1 MRVSHIKSCDNANTY
16 IFAQHPML
24 TGLFL
29 LFFALSILIQLYL
42 SVRQSLAVR
51 SHRSFVPEAFVSQ
64 VSLADH
70 HKAADYTL
78 AKQRLHRYEILLQ
91 AALLLLWTLAGG
103 LNVIAA
109 IAIKWLPNAP
119 ILQGVVLIG
128 LFSLIS
134 GLLGLPFALYRTF
147 KLESRFGFN
156 RSTLATFISDQL
168 KGVFIATLIGAPLL
182 YLIIYL
188 MGAMGNTWW
197 LSVWLVWA
205 GFSLLLMWAFPKW
218 IAPLFNKF
226 EPMPEGGLKTRIE
239 ALLTRTGFHSN
250 GLFVMDGSKRSGHG
264 NAYFTGLG
272 QQKRIVFF
280 DTLLKDLSDSEV
292 EAVLAHELGHF
303 KHGHVFKQIAISLG
317 LGLVVLYALGALL
330 NMSDFAF
337 FKQLGVDYPS
347 HAMALLLF
355 LLVLPV
361 FTFPF
366 SPLSSI
372 MSRKN
377 EYEADRFAARNS
389 NASDLISAL
398 TKLYRSNA
406 STLTPDAWY
415 SRFYDSHPN
424 ASERI
429 AALKLAGKR

>member
-1 MRVSHIKSCDNANTY
+1 
-16 IFAQHPML
+16 ML
-24 TGLFL
+24 TGYFL
-29 LFFALSILIQLYL
+29 LFFALSVLIQLYL
-42 SVRQSLAVR
+42 SIRQSLAVR

-64 VSLADH
+64 VSLAEH
-70 HKAADYTL
+70 QKAADYTL
-78 AKQRLHRYEILLQ
+78 AKQRLHRYEILFQ
-91 AALLLLWTLAGG
+91 AAVLLLWTLAGG

-109 IAIKWLPNAP
+109 IAIKWLPHTP
-119 ILQGVVLIG
+119 VLQGVVLIG
-128 LFSLIS
+128 LFTLIS
-134 GLLGLPFALYRTF
+134 GVLSLPFSLYRTF

-156 RSTLATFISDQL
+156 RSTLATFVADQA
-168 KGVFIATLIGAPLL
+168 KGVFLAAIIGAPLL
-182 YLIIYL
+182 YLIVYL
-188 MGAMGNTWW
+188 MGAMGSTWW
-197 LSVWLVWA
+197 LYVWLVWA

-226 EPMPEGGLKTRIE
+226 EPMPESGLKTRIE
-239 ALLTRTGFHSN
+239 ALLARTGFHSN
-250 GLFVMDGSKRSGHG
+250 GLFVKDGSKRSGHG

-280 DTLLKDLSDSEV
+280 DTLLKDLNDGEV

-317 LGLVVLYALGALL
+317 LGLLVLYVLGALL
-330 NMSDFAF
+330 QMPDFAF
-337 FKQLGVDYPS
+337 FKQLGVHYPS

-389 NASDLISAL
+389 DAHDLITAL

-429 AALKLAGKR
+429 AALQQAGKR

>member
-134 GLLGLPFALYRTF
+134 GILGLPFALYRTF

-292 EAVLAHELGHF
+292 EAV
-303 KHGHVFKQIAISLG
+303 
-317 LGLVVLYALGALL
+317 
-330 NMSDFAF
+330 
-337 FKQLGVDYPS
+337 
-347 HAMALLLF
+347 
-355 LLVLPV
+355 
-361 FTFPF
+361 
-366 SPLSSI
+366 
-372 MSRKN
+372 
-377 EYEADRFAARNS
+377 
-389 NASDLISAL
+389 
-398 TKLYRSNA
+398 
-406 STLTPDAWY
+406 
-415 SRFYDSHPN
+415 
-424 ASERI
+424 
-429 AALKLAGKR
+429 